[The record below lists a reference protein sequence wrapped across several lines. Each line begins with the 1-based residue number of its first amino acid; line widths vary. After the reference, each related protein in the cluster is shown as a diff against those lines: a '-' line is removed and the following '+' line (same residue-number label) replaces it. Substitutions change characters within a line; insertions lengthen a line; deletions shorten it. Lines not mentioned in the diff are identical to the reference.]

1 MSRFILC
8 AFADEA
14 GADIQEQIRA
24 LNDNQ
29 IGYLEVRGVDGRN
42 ITALTVTQAKELN
55 GLLKSH
61 GIAVWSIGSPIGKIG
76 IRDDFAKHLDTFK
89 HTLEL
94 AEALAAS
101 CIRLFS
107 FFIPEGEKDAG
118 IYRDEVMERLS
129 RLCEAAKGSGV
140 TLCHENEKGI
150 YGDIA
155 SRCLDIHRQ
164 IPELKAVFDPANFVQ
179 CHQDTLEAWE
189 MLSPYVH
196 YMHIK
201 DARRDGTVVPAGKGD
216 GNVGSLLGKFAAQ
229 GGHVLTLEPHLS
241 VFSGLETLEHGEKSI
256 VDSDVYPSQR
266 AAFDAAVAA
275 LKLMIEEMP
284 A

>member
-55 GLLKSH
+55 GLLKSR

-140 TLCHENEKGI
+140 TLCHENEKGN
-150 YGDIA
+150 GDIA
-155 SRCLDIHRQ
+155 SRCLIFTGR
-164 IPELKAVFDPANFVQ
+164 
-179 CHQDTLEAWE
+179 
-189 MLSPYVH
+189 SP
-196 YMHIK
+196 
-201 DARRDGTVVPAGKGD
+201 
-216 GNVGSLLGKFAAQ
+216 S
-229 GGHVLTLEPHLS
+229 
-241 VFSGLETLEHGEKSI
+241 
-256 VDSDVYPSQR
+256 
-266 AAFDAAVAA
+266 
-275 LKLMIEEMP
+275 
-284 A
+284 